1 MNKFAQKNDFDLSQ
15 YTVLQPRQS
24 RICGKHL
31 YVVQNDDLHI
41 NKKMMDEIDLNET
54 HYAKVLLHNTENQI
68 MLQLFTENTMCAAYL
83 GTNGYIKLSNV
94 TERLKSR
101 GIKCPAC
108 FTIKAHPQE
117 NAWIAVY
124 EPNYHFPEYKQ
135 SSKRSKR
142 PRKDVN
148 EGMMPGNE

>member
-1 MNKFAQKNDFDLSQ
+1 MNKFAQENDFDLSQ

-54 HYAKVLLHNTENQI
+54 HYAKVLLHNTE
-68 MLQLFTENTMCAAYL
+68 
-83 GTNGYIKLSNV
+83 TNGYIKLSNV

>member
-1 MNKFAQKNDFDLSQ
+1 MNCTPFVRRYD
-15 YTVLQPRQS
+15 
-24 RICGKHL
+24 I
-31 YVVQNDDLHI
+31 
-41 NKKMMDEIDLNET
+41 
-54 HYAKVLLHNTENQI
+54 
-68 MLQLFTENTMCAAYL
+68 
-83 GTNGYIKLSNV
+83 LSNKWGAV
-94 TERLKSR
+94 Q
-101 GIKCPAC
+101 KCPAC